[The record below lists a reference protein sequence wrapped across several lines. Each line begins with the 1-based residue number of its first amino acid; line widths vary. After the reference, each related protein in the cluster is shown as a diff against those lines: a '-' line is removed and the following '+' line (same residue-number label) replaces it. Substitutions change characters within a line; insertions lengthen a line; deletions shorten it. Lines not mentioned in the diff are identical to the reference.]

1 MLRKL
6 MAFLLAILFIMSA
19 CVVGVSANEAEPQEN
34 VIYFRVP
41 ENWNGVHRVFCHI
54 TIIDTGVS
62 FENWCSKKESC
73 TNIEGNLHA
82 YDLSKAGIE
91 IMDECMV
98 EFITDTGMQTH
109 PLMLRYD
116 GVGAT
121 AYCDGTVYENVYDY
135 NKKTYA
141 AFWEGEDPA
150 ENGPVMMISATGNI
164 VGTCRSEFNE
174 TQEKM
179 FRTFLDR
186 DLLLA
191 QKESGKTDQQLIDDI
206 IKPLGISESTADK
219 IIRSVGGI
227 TLDWG
232 DGYGGAEKPLDEW
245 IYEVVD
251 GEVILKGFRTVYDE
265 VNIPDSIDGMP
276 VTGIDS
282 QSFFKTFTFK
292 SKTVN
297 IPASVK
303 NITTPVINDYTMTP
317 VVAFN
322 VHEDNLAYSSADG
335 ILYSKD
341 KKTLY
346 AYPNHKED
354 RVCTVDEA
362 TETICE
368 YAFFGARFEEIL
380 LPDTIKTVSDN
391 AFSRCVRLKE
401 LNLPASVTHIDG
413 NAFELNRSITAVNV
427 DPENKNYCSVDGV
440 LYNKDKTEIL
450 YFPIANGFMHYE
462 VLDGVKR
469 IGAKTFQSWSSPD
482 EIVLPESVEEIGYR
496 AFYGCRADV
505 NIPAG
510 VKVIA
515 EEAFFASNI
524 KKAIIPEGITEI
536 GYRTFASASID
547 EIDLPIGL
555 TVIGKDA
562 FMNNPVKNV
571 IIPGTVTTIEDGAFN
586 SCYYLSE
593 ITIPESVTYMGEK
606 LFDYCSEDLII
617 YGEVGSAAEKYAKD
631 HNIKFKQLSVSDLMG
646 DSDGDGRITVK
657 DATLIQKHTA
667 GLVTLD
673 EAAVS
678 VSDVTADG
686 KVNVKDATLI
696 QKFVAGIVDEF

>member
-1 MLRKL
+1 MLRKI
-6 MAFLLAILFIMSA
+6 MAFLLAILFIMSV
-19 CVVGVSANEAEPQEN
+19 CVVGVSADEAEPQEN

-73 TNIEGNLHA
+73 TNVEGNLYA

-98 EFITDTGMQTH
+98 EFITDTGLQTH

-135 NKKTYA
+135 NKNTYA

-164 VGTCRSEFNE
+164 VGTCRSEFDE

-179 FRTFLDR
+179 FRNFLDR
-186 DLLLA
+186 NLIFA
-191 QKESGKTDQQLIDDI
+191 QQDSGKTDQQLIDDI

-227 TLDWG
+227 TLAWG

-282 QSFFKTFTFK
+282 SSFFNIYYFK
-292 SKTVN
+292 EKIVN
-297 IPASVK
+297 IPASVT
-303 NITTPVINDYTMTP
+303 NITTPIITDYIMLP
-317 VVAFN
+317 ISAFN
-322 VHEDNLAYSSADG
+322 VHEDNPAYSSADG

-346 AYPNHKED
+346 AYPTYKKD
-354 RVCTVDEA
+354 KVCTLDEA

-368 YAFFGARFEEIL
+368 YAFFGGRFEEIL
-380 LPDTIKTVSDN
+380 LPDTLKTVSDN
-391 AFSRCVRLKE
+391 AFFRCVSLKE

-413 NAFELNRSITAVNV
+413 NAFVFNRGITAVNV

-450 YFPIANGFMHYE
+450 YFPIANGLIHYE

-469 IGAKTFQSWSSPD
+469 IGAKAFQSSSSPD

-496 AFYGCRADV
+496 AFYGCSADV
-505 NIPAG
+505 NIPEG
-510 VKVIA
+510 VKAIA

-524 KKAIIPEGITEI
+524 TKAIVPESITEI

-547 EIDLPIGL
+547 EIDLPYGL
-555 TVIGKDA
+555 TIIGKDA
-562 FMNNPVKNV
+562 FMNNPVKSV
-571 IIPGTVTTIEDGAFN
+571 VIPGTVTTIEDGAFN
-586 SCYYLSE
+586 SCYYLSD
-593 ITIPESVTYMGEK
+593 ITIPESVTYMGEE

-617 YGEVGSAAEKYAKD
+617 YGKEGSVAEKYAKD
-631 HNIKFKQLSVSDLMG
+631 HNIKFASLSSEVLMG
-646 DSDGDGRITVK
+646 DSDKDGRITVK

-667 GLVTLD
+667 GIVTLG

-678 VSDVTADG
+678 VSDVTGDG

-696 QKFVAGIVDEF
+696 QKFVAGIVDKF